1 MRSFR
6 YLKGLHFSFGKQGSC
21 AFLAVH
27 FLFFFSPP
35 FFSQTLMVAYLYQ
48 QAGKVLESS
57 NLDDSIDE
65 GFEDFEDDTSVDTEE
80 VVAPVMSSLC

>member
-1 MRSFR
+1 
-6 YLKGLHFSFGKQGSC
+6 
-21 AFLAVH
+21 
-27 FLFFFSPP
+27 
-35 FFSQTLMVAYLYQ
+35 MVAYLYQ